1 MNPCSTARCSAVP
14 PGLDSIFKPFPTD
27 ESVGYFHRVPSGRK
41 HFTRQRP
48 KINNALAAMYAIV
61 IKLCC
66 IKVLDRV
73 AVT

>member
-14 PGLDSIFKPFPTD
+14 PGLDFDLRSFPTD
-27 ESVGYFHRVPSGRK
+27 ESVGYFHRVHSERK
-41 HFTRQRP
+41 HFTRQRL